1 MRRILT
7 LAVIF
12 AFTAVPALAGPKT
25 DARAQGAINGDRA
38 NIANAEARQAQ
49 IAASGEAADRKA
61 HQIGNLQSSIDHL
74 NDKIAGELR
83 ACPNC
88 H

>member
-1 MRRILT
+1 MRRIMT

-38 NIANAEARQAQ
+38 NIAGLQAREAKVDAGSMSAAQKAKRDASLNAQ
-49 IAASGEAADRKA
+49 I
-61 HQIGNLQSSIDHL
+61 DHF
-74 NDKIAGELR
+74 NDKINGELHS
-83 ACPNC
+83 CPNC